1 MQGSG
6 VWLCVGVLLL
16 CCLLPGLALAQE
28 AIEDFAVSL

>member
-6 VWLCVGVLLL
+6 VWLCVGVLLF
-16 CCLLPGLALAQE
+16 CFLLLGLALAQE